1 MSFRSADVHCLL
13 IKNVEIM
20 AWGSKKSMSCSRALQ
35 SKADFHVFRKTIFGF
50 HDPGFEGSVFK
61 TENFRYQCMAHEIVF
76 CSIENG
82 STKQTKQRGSCVD
95 IALLFSTKLKQNLF
109 RKQKSKGR

>member
-1 MSFRSADVHCLL
+1 
-13 IKNVEIM
+13 M

-95 IALLFSTKLKQNLF
+95 IALLFSTKLKHNLF

>member
-1 MSFRSADVHCLL
+1 MFSEKPFSD
-13 IKNVEIM
+13 
-20 AWGSKKSMSCSRALQ
+20 SMTRALRVRFFQ
-35 SKADFHVFRKTIFGF
+35 
-50 HDPGFEGSVFK
+50 
-61 TENFRYQCMAHEIVF
+61 TENFRYQCMAHEIFF

>member
-1 MSFRSADVHCLL
+1 
-13 IKNVEIM
+13 M

-35 SKADFHVFRKTIFGF
+35 SKADLHVFRKTIFGF
-50 HDPGFEGSVFK
+50 HDPGFEASVFK
-61 TENFRYQCMAHEIVF
+61 TENFRYQCMAHEIF
-76 CSIENG
+76 FRSIENG
-82 STKQTKQRGSCVD
+82 STKQTKPSGSCVD

>member
-1 MSFRSADVHCLL
+1 M
-13 IKNVEIM
+13 N
-20 AWGSKKSMSCSRALQ
+20 CSRSLQ

-82 STKQTKQRGSCVD
+82 STKQTKQCGRCVD
-95 IALLFSTKLKQNLF
+95 VALLFSAQLQQHLF
-109 RKQKSKGR
+109 GKQKRERR